1 MAESKA
7 NFNRQEEEGKEDKQ
21 LQEKS
26 CGTTTCYHVS
36 NNPSIIVNSQGI
48 YGSSEL
54 QWGVT

>member
-7 NFNRQEEEGKEDKQ
+7 NLNRQEEEGREDKQ

-48 YGSSEL
+48 YGSSKL
-54 QWGVT
+54 HG